1 MKSVLLPHPANIG
14 LASCNTNLCPT
25 LSTVQAKANKLNPK
39 LCQPNHV
46 IINCLARH
54 ISVEIVCRTEGNY
67 VFSRFIYNICWVHR
81 SARQPGNY
89 FACKCEKSSPAP
101 PPHRWPRLVL
111 YFVSTQCPPLWGGP
125 QYRWP
130 VQLRVG
136 NTRRQCYGIQNLPP
150 WSTCFTR
157 TSTQKFGGRYP
168 ASRGIELKMSEFCLA
183 T

>member
-54 ISVEIVCRTEGNY
+54 ISVEIVCRTEGSY

-111 YFVSTQCPPLWGGP
+111 YFVSTQCPPLWEPSAVSVAGA
-125 QYRWP
+125 
-130 VQLRVG
+130 V
-136 NTRRQCYGIQNLPP
+136 
-150 WSTCFTR
+150 
-157 TSTQKFGGRYP
+157 
-168 ASRGIELKMSEFCLA
+168 ASRKHTETMLWNPKSAAMVHLFHSDIDTKVWWPLSSIQGY
-183 T
+183 